1 MSDDNNIEEM
11 SPARRKMLAKLGKL
25 PAAEASESTT
35 EAVESAPAASAEVE
49 DIEGMSPAR
58 RKMLA
63 KLGKLPAAGASE
75 STTEAAEPAP
85 AAAAEVG
92 NVDEMSPARRKIL
105 AKFGRLPSAAAPVAP
120 TATKP
125 APAVAKPAPT
135 RKAAARSTTT
145 GEDHPFVTG
154 KIKRSVK
161 PILDFKIER
170 RGWLSMSL
178 GWGAFLFG
186 AVPAAATMFL
196 RYLFPNVLFEPPQS
210 FKAGYPDEYTIG
222 AIDETF
228 KEKYGVWIGRTND
241 YVYALSTV
249 CTHLGCTPNWLAGES
264 KFKCPC
270 HGSGFRKNG
279 VHFEGPAPRPLERYW
294 IGLAPD
300 GQILIDKNIKFQK
313 EKGQWENANAY
324 LPWA

>member
-25 PAAEASESTT
+25 PADEASEPAP
-35 EAVESAPAASAEVE
+35 AVESAPAAATEVE

-63 KLGKLPAAGASE
+63 KLGKLPAAGAP
-75 STTEAAEPAP
+75 EPAP
-85 AAAAEVG
+85 AVESAPAAATEVSS
-92 NVDEMSPARRKIL
+92 VEEMSPARRKIL
-105 AKFGRLPSAAAPVAP
+105 AKFGRLPSATAPAAS

-125 APAVAKPAPT
+125 APAAAKPAPT

-170 RGWLSMSL
+170 RGWLSMGL
-178 GWGAFLFG
+178 GWGAFLLG

-222 AIDETF
+222 AINETF

-294 IGLAPD
+294 IGLASD